1 MALARLF
8 HRSDSMAET
17 ALMTETTRPAP
28 AQLRQRGRPNG
39 PRRVWLWVLLPALAA
54 GAAWGAT
61 RVAPILRPAEPPVEP
76 RAIPIGVSALG
87 RLAPH
92 GEVIKVVPASGTDG
106 GRVDKLLV
114 DVGKWV
120 EAGQVVA
127 ILDPYRRR
135 QAAVQQAQAQVG
147 VARAKLAQVLAGPK
161 LEEIQAKEALINRWS
176 AEVQAAERDLGRT
189 STLYKRAAG
198 SRQEVDDQTLKY
210 EQARD
215 SLDEAK
221 SDLAALKAI
230 RPADIK
236 VAEAE
241 VVQAEAGLALSRADL
256 EAAEVRSPIKGQ
268 VLRIHV
274 WPGERVGDQGIL
286 EIGDTL
292 VMHAVAEVYEQD
304 VGKVT
309 VGQKAKVRVPTLG
322 EDLTG
327 RVVRKDLVVSR
338 KVVFSNDPVA
348 DIDARVIEV
357 RVELN
362 HEDSSKVVGLSNAR
376 CEVVIDVEAH
386 DQ

>member
-1 MALARLF
+1 MDLSHLF
-8 HRSDSMAET
+8 QRSDFMVATAEI
-17 ALMTETTRPAP
+17 TESSRPALTQFRRRER
-28 AQLRQRGRPNG
+28 ATGLRRL
-39 PRRVWLWVLLPALAA
+39 WLWLLLPALAA
-54 GAAWGAT
+54 GGAWGAS
-61 RVAPILRPAEPPVEP
+61 RVAQLMRPAEQPIEP

-92 GEVIKVVPASGTDG
+92 GEVIKVAPVSGADG
-106 GRVDKLLV
+106 GRVDRLLV

-120 EAGQVVA
+120 QAGQVVA

-135 QAAVQQAQAQVG
+135 EAAVLQAQAEVG
-147 VARAKLAQVLAGPK
+147 VAQAKLAQVRAGPK
-161 LEEIQAKEALINRWS
+161 LEEVQAKEALINRWS
-176 AEVQAAERDLGRT
+176 AEVQAAERDLGRS
-189 STLYKRAAG
+189 STLFKRAAG
-198 SRQEVDDQTLKY
+198 SRQEVDDRTLKY

-215 SLDEAK
+215 SLDQAK
-221 SDLAALKAI
+221 AELAALKAI

-241 VVQAEAGLALSRADL
+241 LVQAQAGLELARAEL

-286 EIGDTL
+286 EIGDTH

-304 VGKVT
+304 VGKVAI
-309 VGQKAKVRVPTLG
+309 GQKAKVRIPTLG

-327 RVVRKDLVVSR
+327 VVVRKDLVVSR

-348 DIDARVIEV
+348 DIDARVVEV
-357 RVELN
+357 RIELGKD
-362 HEDSSKVVGLSNAR
+362 DSPKVAGLSNAR
-376 CEVVIDVEAH
+376 CEIVVDIGGPSS
-386 DQ
+386 

>member
-1 MALARLF
+1 
-8 HRSDSMAET
+8 
-17 ALMTETTRPAP
+17 
-28 AQLRQRGRPNG
+28 
-39 PRRVWLWVLLPALAA
+39 VWLWALLPALAA
-54 GAAWGAT
+54 GGAWGAT
-61 RVAPILRPAEPPVEP
+61 KVAPLLRPAEPPIEP
-76 RAIPIGVSALG
+76 RVIPIGVSALG
-87 RLAPH
+87 RLSPQ
-92 GEVIKVVPASGTDG
+92 GEVIKVVPASGADG

-114 DVGKWV
+114 EVGEWV
-120 EAGQVVA
+120 EAGQIVA

-135 QAAVQQAQAQVG
+135 EAAVQQAQAQLG
-147 VARAKLAQVLAGPK
+147 VAQAKLAQVLAGPK
-161 LEEIQAKEALINRWS
+161 LEEVQAKEALINRWS

-189 STLYKRAAG
+189 ATLFKRAAG

-215 SLDEAK
+215 SLDQAK
-221 SDLAALKAI
+221 SELAALKAI

-241 VVQAEAGLALSRADL
+241 LVQSQAGLALARADL

-304 VGKVT
+304 VGKIAI
-309 VGQKAKVRVPTLG
+309 GQKAKVRVPTLG

-327 RVVRKDLVVSR
+327 QVVRKDLVVSR

-348 DIDARVIEV
+348 DIDARVVEV
-357 RVELN
+357 RIELSGA
-362 HEDSSKVVGLSNAR
+362 DSPKVAGLSNAR
-376 CEVVIDVEAH
+376 CEIVVDVGG
-386 DQ
+386 QIR